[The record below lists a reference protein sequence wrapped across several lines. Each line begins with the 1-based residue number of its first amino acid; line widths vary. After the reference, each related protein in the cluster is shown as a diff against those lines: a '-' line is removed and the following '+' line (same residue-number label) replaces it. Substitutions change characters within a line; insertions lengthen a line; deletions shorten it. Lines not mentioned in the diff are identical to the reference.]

1 MRKLHN
7 LKEIKISMQRLTKT
21 VMEELEKSNFVNF
34 ATFKTARP
42 EVTAPTNRLPAAL
55 TIKDS
60 KINLPKL
67 SDSILEQLKCDVS
80 IAVTRVREG
89 SSTIN
94 RVSF

>member
-1 MRKLHN
+1 MK
-7 LKEIKISMQRLTKT
+7 RLTNT
-21 VMEELEKSNFVNF
+21 VMGELQKSDFVNF
-34 ATFKTARP
+34 ATFNTAEQ
-42 EVTAPTNRLPAAL
+42 EVTAPMKSLPAAL
-55 TIKDS
+55 TFKDS

-94 RVSF
+94 MVNF